1 MSQKSRLSWR
11 VNEIVIVSVVAAACA
26 VIFWIWDIAVD
37 PATKTLFAA
46 VPEYRPIVA
55 GMWLLAGVLGGYLIR
70 KPGAALYCEIVAAV
84 ISVFLTGGAWSQ
96 SILIA
101 GFFQGIGA
109 EIAFAVFGYRVWNLS
124 TAAFAGAL
132 SGLFM
137 GVNEIIIYYPDME
150 IFKAVIYVVCA
161 VVSGIV
167 LAGVLSWGLTKAL
180 ANTGVLASLASGVQA
195 RTARG

>member
-1 MSQKSRLSWR
+1 MFPFQSWEENMSQKSRLSWR

-101 GFFQGIGA
+101 G
-109 EIAFAVFGYRVWNLS
+109 
-124 TAAFAGAL
+124 
-132 SGLFM
+132 LFM

-180 ANTGVLASLASGVQA
+180 AKTGVLASLASGVQA

>member
-11 VNEIVIVSVVAAACA
+11 VNEIVIVSVAAAACA

-109 EIAFAVFGYRVWNLS
+109 EIAFAVLG
-124 TAAFAGAL
+124 T
-132 SGLFM
+132 
-137 GVNEIIIYYPDME
+137 
-150 IFKAVIYVVCA
+150 
-161 VVSGIV
+161 
-167 LAGVLSWGLTKAL
+167 
-180 ANTGVLASLASGVQA
+180 ASGTSAQQPSRA
-195 RTARG
+195 H

>member
-1 MSQKSRLSWR
+1 
-11 VNEIVIVSVVAAACA
+11 
-26 VIFWIWDIAVD
+26 
-37 PATKTLFAA
+37 
-46 VPEYRPIVA
+46 
-55 GMWLLAGVLGGYLIR
+55 MWLLAGVLGGYLIR

-137 GVNEIIIYYPDME
+137 GVNEIIIYYQTWKSSKPSSTW
-150 IFKAVIYVVCA
+150 YVRSSQELC
-161 VVSGIV
+161 SPGYSP
-167 LAGVLSWGLTKAL
+167 GDSRKR
-180 ANTGVLASLASGVQA
+180 SLKPGYSP
-195 RTARG
+195 R

>member
-37 PATKTLFAA
+37 PAAKTLFAA

-109 EIAFAVFGYRVWNLS
+109 EIAFAVFGYRV
-124 TAAFAGAL
+124 
-132 SGLFM
+132 
-137 GVNEIIIYYPDME
+137 
-150 IFKAVIYVVCA
+150 
-161 VVSGIV
+161 
-167 LAGVLSWGLTKAL
+167 
-180 ANTGVLASLASGVQA
+180 
-195 RTARG
+195 

>member
-84 ISVFLTGGAWSQ
+84 IS
-96 SILIA
+96 
-101 GFFQGIGA
+101 GIPHRRRL
-109 EIAFAVFGYRVWNLS
+109 EPIES
-124 TAAFAGAL
+124 
-132 SGLFM
+132 SS
-137 GVNEIIIYYPDME
+137 PDSSRE
-150 IFKAVIYVVCA
+150 SARKSPSPC
-161 VVSGIV
+161 SD
-167 LAGVLSWGLTKAL
+167 T
-180 ANTGVLASLASGVQA
+180 ASGTSA
-195 RTARG
+195 RQPSRAH